1 MKKTGSIILLLAAT
15 CLSATAQT
23 PQESYQEFRKNLKRN
38 YEDFRAHIKEQYADF
53 LAGVWHPYESLV
65 TEERFVSPKPDKAP
79 VKQPVADK
87 PTVKP
92 AQPSVPQPTPVTP
105 PKSDVSPTPTPV
117 PTPTPAPSP
126 TPRPTP
132 TPSPVSGVEFYGVNV
147 GVPKI
152 DFNILQNIS
161 AAGQTSSQWKKL
173 QEGGAEKYAATLRK
187 AGKEMG
193 LNGYLLFRLAQAA
206 VEDAYPSATP
216 LAKMSV
222 IHYLMVNM
230 GYDARL
236 AVMEDGTPLM
246 MLPFVQKV
254 YGSVYL
260 NIDGSDYTVFGL
272 TDSSQNLLKGGK
284 ILTCDIPKGIDKG
297 EKSDL
302 RIGALNLPYKPY
314 PFKIEANGMVL
325 EGELNENMFPI
336 LYHYPQ
342 MPTEDFAASTLD
354 SKLRKSL
361 IEQVKQQLGAVSD
374 KDATDKLLG
383 FFHQGFPYATDEER
397 HGFEKPYFVE
407 ETLYYDKCDCEDR
420 AIMFTWLLW
429 NALGIK
435 NQLIAY
441 PVHESAAVHLTEDP
455 GGCSYTYDGERYW
468 IADPTYIG
476 AKAGD
481 VMPQFSA
488 TAPKVDKTY
497 P

>member
-1 MKKTGSIILLLAAT
+1 MNKSGSIFLLLAAT
-15 CLSATAQT
+15 CLSVTAQN
-23 PQESYQEFRKNLKRN
+23 PQESFQEFRNNMKRN
-38 YEDFRAHIKEQYADF
+38 YEDFRSHIKEQYADF
-53 LAGVWHPYESLV
+53 LSGIWHPYESLV

-79 VKQPVADK
+79 VKHPM
-87 PTVKP
+87 PEKP
-92 AQPSVPQPTPVTP
+92 AAGRQSQTPVMDEP
-105 PKSDVSPTPTPV
+105 VVSPRHDGVSRTPTP
-117 PTPTPAPSP
+117 
-126 TPRPTP
+126 
-132 TPSPVSGVEFYGVNV
+132 PVSSGIDFYGMKVD
-147 GVPKI
+147 VPAI
-152 DFNILQNIS
+152 DFNILQNVS
-161 AAGQTSSQWKKL
+161 VAGQTSSQWKKL
-173 QEGGAEKYAATLRK
+173 QEEGAGKYAERLK
-187 AGKEMG
+187 HSGDKMG

-206 VEDAYPSATP
+206 VEDAYPSATD

-222 IHYLMVNM
+222 IHFLMVNM

-236 AVMEDGTPLM
+236 AVMEDGTPLI

-260 NIDGSDYTVFGL
+260 NIDGTDYTVFGL
-272 TDSSQNLLKGGK
+272 TDSGQSLLKGGR
-284 ILTCDIPKGIDKG
+284 ILTCDIPKNIDKG

-302 RIGALNLPYKPY
+302 RIGALKFPYKPY
-314 PFKIEANGMVL
+314 PFRIEANGMVI
-325 EGELNENMFPI
+325 EGEVNENIFPV
-336 LYHYPQ
+336 LYRYPQ
-342 MPTEDFAASTLD
+342 MPTEDYAVSVLD
-354 SKLRKSL
+354 PKLRASI
-361 IEQVKQQLGAVSD
+361 IEQVKRQLGQETDREAVD
-374 KDATDKLLG
+374 QLLG

-441 PVHESAAVHLTEDP
+441 PVHESAAVHLSDNP
-455 GGCSYTYDGERYW
+455 GGCSYTYGGDRYW

-476 AKAGD
+476 AKTGD

-488 TAPKVDKTY
+488 TAPKVDKSF